1 MGFKLVGR
9 VYELGKDL
17 TSPSEQAVL
26 LALAFCA
33 NDKTG
38 LCYPKQETL
47 AQMTHMSRATVANA
61 LNALREIGLIQWKSG
76 GLANRKGKFGKTLSN
91 DYTLTLPPGGKEAR
105 PGVQQSDTPVSSSQ
119 TRQCPAVRHTSVQQS
134 DTPVSSSKTHQC
146 PAVRH
151 TSVQQLDTGVS
162 SSKTPTEINN
172 NHKNSDTNR
181 RTPAAASGL
190 DGLARDLGAGL
201 SASRAVEAN
210 VVENSPLLT
219 ALAICGFAPGTPE
232 YRGNYRAFSSVMM
245 KIGMERSMEIVRAIA
260 SEQRQGELGG
270 IQCLPRFIM
279 SRLQTA

>member
-1 MGFKLVGR
+1 MSTLR
-9 VYELGKDL
+9 VRL
-17 TSPSEQAVL
+17 SPNL
-26 LALAFCA
+26 
-33 NDKTG
+33 
-38 LCYPKQETL
+38 
-47 AQMTHMSRATVANA
+47 
-61 LNALREIGLIQWKSG
+61 
-76 GLANRKGKFGKTLSN
+76 
-91 DYTLTLPPGGKEAR
+91 
-105 PGVQQSDTPVSSSQ
+105 PVSSSQ

-181 RTPAAASGL
+181 RTPDAASGL
-190 DGLARDLGAGL
+190 DGFARDLGAGL

-219 ALAICGFAPGTPE
+219 ALAICGFSPGTPE

>member
-91 DYTLTLPPGGKEAR
+91 DYTLT
-105 PGVQQSDTPVSSSQ
+105 SSQ
-119 TRQCPAVRHTSVQQS
+119 
-134 DTPVSSSKTHQC
+134 THQC

-151 TSVQQLDTGVS
+151 TGVQQLDTGVS

-181 RTPAAASGL
+181 RTPDAASGL

-219 ALAICGFAPGTPE
+219 ALAICGFTPGTPE

-260 SEQRQGELGG
+260 SEQRQGELDG
-270 IQCLPRFIM
+270 IQSLPRFIM

>member
-91 DYTLTLPPGGKEAR
+91 DYTLTLPPGISGEGKKKAR
-105 PGVQQSDTPVSSSQ
+105 P
-119 TRQCPAVRHTSVQQS
+119 SVQQS
-134 DTPVSSSKTHQC
+134 DTP
-146 PAVRH
+146 
-151 TSVQQLDTGVS
+151 VS

-181 RTPAAASGL
+181 RTPDAASGL

-219 ALAICGFAPGTPE
+219 ALAICGFTPGTPE

-260 SEQRQGELGG
+260 SEQRQGELDG
-270 IQCLPRFIM
+270 IQSLPRFIM

>member
-76 GLANRKGKFGKTLSN
+76 GLANRKGKFGKTL
-91 DYTLTLPPGGKEAR
+91 
-105 PGVQQSDTPVSSSQ
+105 
-119 TRQCPAVRHTSVQQS
+119 
-134 DTPVSSSKTHQC
+134 HQC

-151 TSVQQLDTGVS
+151 TGVQQLDTGVS

-181 RTPAAASGL
+181 RTPDAASGL
-190 DGLARDLGAGL
+190 DGLARNLGAGL

-219 ALAICGFAPGTPE
+219 ALAICGFTPGTPE

-260 SEQRQGELGG
+260 SEQRQGELDG
-270 IQCLPRFIM
+270 IQSLPRFIM

>member
-91 DYTLTLPPGGKEAR
+91 DYTLTLPPGTSGEGKKKAR
-105 PGVQQSDTPVSSSQ
+105 PSVQQSDTPVSSSQ
-119 TRQCPAVRHTSVQQS
+119 T
-134 DTPVSSSKTHQC
+134 HQC

-151 TSVQQLDTGVS
+151 TGVQQLDTGVS

-181 RTPAAASGL
+181 RTPDAASGL

-219 ALAICGFAPGTPE
+219 ALAICGFTPGTPE

-260 SEQRQGELGG
+260 SEQRQGELDG
-270 IQCLPRFIM
+270 IQSLPRFIM

>member
-119 TRQCPAVRHTSVQQS
+119 TRLCPAVRHTSVQQS
-134 DTPVSSSKTHQC
+134 DTPVSSLAARHQ
-146 PAVRH
+146 
-151 TSVQQLDTGVS
+151 Q
-162 SSKTPTEINN
+162 K
-172 NHKNSDTNR
+172 
-181 RTPAAASGL
+181 
-190 DGLARDLGAGL
+190 
-201 SASRAVEAN
+201 
-210 VVENSPLLT
+210 
-219 ALAICGFAPGTPE
+219 
-232 YRGNYRAFSSVMM
+232 
-245 KIGMERSMEIVRAIA
+245 
-260 SEQRQGELGG
+260 
-270 IQCLPRFIM
+270 
-279 SRLQTA
+279 

>member
-105 PGVQQSDTPVSSSQ
+105 PSVQQSDTPVSSSQ

-134 DTPVSSSKTHQC
+134 DTPVSSS
-146 PAVRH
+146 
-151 TSVQQLDTGVS
+151 
-162 SSKTPTEINN
+162 
-172 NHKNSDTNR
+172 
-181 RTPAAASGL
+181 
-190 DGLARDLGAGL
+190 
-201 SASRAVEAN
+201 
-210 VVENSPLLT
+210 
-219 ALAICGFAPGTPE
+219 
-232 YRGNYRAFSSVMM
+232 
-245 KIGMERSMEIVRAIA
+245 
-260 SEQRQGELGG
+260 
-270 IQCLPRFIM
+270 
-279 SRLQTA
+279 